1 MTCILGSG
9 LVAQRLPASGG
20 GNSVSRIKI
29 PKELYRKVFFFLL
42 KIKRSKLSSA
52 VLKCILNYWVKIFFL
67 ECFNRAST
75 FINNINNFCD
85 SGLRSHIGR
94 RLAARPEDRLPRHDQ
109 SQWGRRR
116 KRHKKSRIWRRVSK
130 AISTGTGLSSF
141 KFKLSTKNHQKLI
154 RQCK

>member
-1 MTCILGSG
+1 MHFRFRTCCSTL
-9 LVAQRLPASGG
+9 ASFWWREFSFPYQ
-20 GNSVSRIKI
+20 NSKGVVSKGII
-29 PKELYRKVFFFLL
+29 FIFLL
-42 KIKRSKLSSA
+42 KIQRSKLSSA

-67 ECFNRAST
+67 ECFNLAST
-75 FINNINNFCD
+75 LINNINNFCD

-130 AISTGTGLSSF
+130 AISTGTGLRSF